1 MSALKNQVGGMHYKD
16 MPIQPFQYSHANKL
30 DAFQHTVV
38 KYVTRHKSK
47 GGKQDLEK
55 AIHTLQLY
63 MELEYPE
70 PAVPPAATQQAREE
84 DAEPVKSR
92 TIIDRTRSFRCRACA
107 HFYNPIS
114 PATGLSTCESCIRGT
129 FAVGATDNWKP
140 K

>member
-1 MSALKNQVGGMHYKD
+1 MSALKTQVGGMHYTD

-38 KYVTRHKSK
+38 KYVTRHKTK

-70 PAVPPAATQQAREE
+70 PVVPPAATQQAREE
-84 DAEPVKSR
+84 DAKTTVAKRGVNSR
-92 TIIDRTRSFRCRACA
+92 PHRCGSCA
-107 HFYNPIS
+107 HYYNPILPS
-114 PATGLSTCESCIRGT
+114 TGMSACESCFRGT
-129 FAVGATDNWKP
+129 YNMNATDNWKP